1 MTGFSMKRNAWLEW
15 IKILGYYSL
24 RKYLFK
30 VNSRYTRP
38 TAPDAL
44 LMPLMVDFEKIYGYS
59 GIFFSKSQSK
69 LFQIAGKIET
79 EVFLKVIIMT
89 VRRQLL
95 SILLFKLS

>member
-30 VNSRYTRP
+30 VKE
-38 TAPDAL
+38 PDAL

-89 VRRQLL
+89 VGRQLL